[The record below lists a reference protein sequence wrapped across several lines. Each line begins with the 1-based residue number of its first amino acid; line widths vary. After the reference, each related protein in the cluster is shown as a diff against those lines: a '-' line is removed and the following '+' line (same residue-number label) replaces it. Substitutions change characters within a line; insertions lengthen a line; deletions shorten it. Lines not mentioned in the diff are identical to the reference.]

1 MKKINK
7 KLSLCIALALM
18 QSVYVSNSF
27 AADATGVTN
36 QGSRYYFGVGT
47 EPTLEDLSK
56 KGIIDYK
63 KASQKSQNNN
73 ENGEGAGP
81 NALDKNNYGAL
92 AAGMGAFA
100 SHGYSTAVGYNATSV
115 ISSTSLGAASYATSN
130 SAAVGVNAY
139 ATNKGTSVGN
149 NTQSTNGVAIGYKT
163 QLPVIF
169 TKICLGNYFLP
180 TAAQLLAIMRLPEAA
195 LRWGTALLQK
205 LMVLPWVTGLM

>member
-1 MKKINK
+1 
-7 KLSLCIALALM
+7 
-18 QSVYVSNSF
+18 
-27 AADATGVTN
+27 
-36 QGSRYYFGVGT
+36 
-47 EPTLEDLSK
+47 
-56 KGIIDYK
+56 
-63 KASQKSQNNN
+63 
-73 ENGEGAGP
+73 
-81 NALDKNNYGAL
+81 
-92 AAGMGAFA
+92 MGAFA

-149 NTQSTNGVAIGYKT
+149 NTQSANGVAIGYNAT
-163 QLPVIF
+163 AGDF

-195 LRWGTALLQK
+195 LLWGTALLQK